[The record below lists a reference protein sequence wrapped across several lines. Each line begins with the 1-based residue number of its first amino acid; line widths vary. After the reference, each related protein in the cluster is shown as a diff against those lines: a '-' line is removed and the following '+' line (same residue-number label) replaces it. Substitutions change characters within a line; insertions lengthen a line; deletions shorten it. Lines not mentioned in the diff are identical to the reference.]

1 MVIDTWVDL
10 VALECTARAEDSLS
24 PSDEHSTV
32 VFLDLA
38 TLSDGEL
45 PPVYTRLIA
54 RQ

>member
-1 MVIDTWVDL
+1 VVTDTWVDL
-10 VALECTARAEDSLS
+10 VALECTARAEDSIS

-38 TLSDGEL
+38 TLSDDEL
-45 PPVYTRLIA
+45 PPVYKRLSA